1 MTNVN
6 RHFLSCPEFS
16 KNAKIWKS
24 APGDVIR
31 ASTLFRAN
39 ICVFEDLFKQPTS
52 NVHNSA
58 KSEYFLMR
66 FFLFASYDG
75 GLSIYRKKIGV
86 NLGAEFPFNPKKNW
100 AVIFLSHS
108 PAP

>member
-31 ASTLFRAN
+31 ASTLLRAN
-39 ICVFEDLFKQPTS
+39 ICIFEDLFKQPTS

-66 FFLFASYDG
+66 FFCSLRMTEGFQ
-75 GLSIYRKKIGV
+75 SIENK
-86 NLGAEFPFNPKKNW
+86 LG
-100 AVIFLSHS
+100 
-108 PAP
+108 